1 MDGWM
6 DGQTTDGQTD
16 RRMEPSSK
24 GKRSRRSRRSRRNTR
39 DHIVH
44 RAFPGRRPASSQ
56 QPATAKHLKPR
67 HHIGLRVPCIVHHA
81 SCCPTQYICITTW
94 PDGLMANFYS
104 CRTLSTALRYATL
117 SYAPVRRRRI
127 RNSQHTTRPRLPPL
141 PTLLHVGPRR
151 A

>member
-24 GKRSRRSRRSRRNTR
+24 GKRSRRSRRNTR

-44 RAFPGRRPASSQ
+44 RAFPGRRPANI
-56 QPATAKHLKPR
+56 QPAASHSETPQTSPPHRASCSVHR
-67 HHIGLRVPCIVHHA
+67 ASCIVLPNSIH
-81 SCCPTQYICITTW
+81 ICITTW